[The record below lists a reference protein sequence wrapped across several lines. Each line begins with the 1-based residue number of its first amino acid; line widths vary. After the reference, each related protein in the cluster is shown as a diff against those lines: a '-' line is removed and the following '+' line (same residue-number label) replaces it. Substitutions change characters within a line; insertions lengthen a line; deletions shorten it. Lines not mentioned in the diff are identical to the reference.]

1 MAHYAIGDI
10 QGCAAA
16 FHALLRAVSF
26 RPSRDTLW
34 LVGDLVNRGPESL
47 TVLREVMRLGSSAVT
62 VLGNHDLHL
71 LAVVAGGRTVSPSD
85 TFADVLGAPDLA
97 ELVDWLRRRPLLH
110 YDANTRRVLVHAGI
124 PPSWTLA
131 QARAAAGEV
140 ERALRGR
147 TWRAALRTMYGN
159 EPAAWRERLSPAERR
174 RYTINA
180 LTRMRF
186 CDLEGRL
193 DMKETGPPGSQPK
206 HLVPWFDVPGRLAAD
221 VHVVFG
227 HWAALGLV
235 RRADITALDTGCVW
249 GNRLTAVRLDRAAE
263 PIHVDCTGIVPARR
277 PKTAAAASPPAAATH
292 CGDLS

>member
-34 LVGDLVNRGPESL
+34 LVGDLVNRGPDSL
-47 TVLREVMRLGSSAVT
+47 AVLREVMRLGDSVVT

-71 LAVVAGGRTVSPSD
+71 LATVAGGRAMSAGD
-85 TFADVLGAPDLA
+85 TFADVLGAPDCGTV
-97 ELVDWLRRRPLLH
+97 VDWLRRRPLLH
-110 YDANTRRVLVHAGI
+110 YDAETRRVLVHAGI
-124 PPSWTLA
+124 PPCWTLA
-131 QARAAAGEV
+131 QARAAASDV

-159 EPAAWRERLSPAERR
+159 EPAAWSARLAPAEKR

-186 CDLEGRL
+186 CDTEGRL
-193 DMKETGPPGSQPK
+193 DFKESGPPGSQPA
-206 HLVPWFDVPGRLAAD
+206 HLVPWFDMPGRLAAD

-263 PIHVDCTGIVPARR
+263 PIHVDCAGVVPARR
-277 PKTAAAASPPAAATH
+277 PTTTAAAPTAVALHS
-292 CGDLS
+292 GDLP